1 MVREGVD
8 IPKSIVVDIT
18 GNIAVECNSN
28 HRKLASNT
36 SDRGISFEDYLPACT
51 PLLIYLDNTSE
62 DNKAP

>member
-8 IPKSIVVDIT
+8 IPKSIGVDIT

-36 SDRGISFEDYLPACT
+36 SDRGRSFEDCT